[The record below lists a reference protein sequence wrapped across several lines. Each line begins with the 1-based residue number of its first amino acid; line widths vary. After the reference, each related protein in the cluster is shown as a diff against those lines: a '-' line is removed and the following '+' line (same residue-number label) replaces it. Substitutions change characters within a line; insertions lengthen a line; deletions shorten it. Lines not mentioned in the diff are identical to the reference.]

1 MFITKKFTFD
11 AAHYL
16 PNYNGKCEHLHGH
29 TYALNIKVQGEPD
42 AEGLVI
48 DFAKLKKL
56 VQELV
61 LSKLDHAL
69 LNDIMPNP
77 SAETICVWVWEELY
91 KKLEGPNYKLY
102 AVEVWE
108 TATSGCEYRGEL
120 SKGASC

>member
-16 PNYNGKCEHLHGH
+16 PSYNGKCEHLHGH

-42 AEGLVI
+42 TEGLVI

-77 SAETICVWVWEELY
+77 SAENIC
-91 KKLEGPNYKLY
+91 
-102 AVEVWE
+102 
-108 TATSGCEYRGEL
+108 SGCGKSFISIWKDPTISFMR
-120 SKGASC
+120 